1 MDFRSKKVR
10 KPDVS
15 ICSFGAAVMLKQ
27 LTAIQAELEG
37 VLTASD
43 MECIHRMRVAS
54 RRLRAAQEFFNP
66 CLPRKTALESEKQ
79 IRSITRSLGE
89 ARDLDIQIDAFRKF
103 QILAEQPSYQPGFKR
118 LMLRLFQSRSQAQ
131 LKVLAAVKKFTT
143 NPVIPQVQNKLTQF
157 IPLTEKSDVGSTSLR
172 LLAHHAISDKLESF
186 LGYESYVHMPERK
199 LELHAMR
206 IAAKRLRYT
215 LEIFAPIY
223 PGEFK
228 SWLRSIRQVQDQI
241 GEIHD
246 CDMWIDFLP
255 LFLDTEKAFT
265 MEYYG
270 HSRSHNRIIPG
281 IMIYHQNRQFTR
293 IRLYEQFVDYWDSLQ
308 KKRTWQRLTDN
319 LANNYPVEKTSVVEV
334 ERPVQELEVT
344 NEGSPDQ

>member
-1 MDFRSKKVR
+1 MAG
-10 KPDVS
+10 KPDES
-15 ICSFGAAVMLKQ
+15 ICTFGAATMLKQ
-27 LTAIQAELEG
+27 LAAIQTELEG
-37 VLTASD
+37 VLTADD

-54 RRLRAAQEFFNP
+54 RRLRAAQEFFDS
-66 CLPRKTALESEKQ
+66 CLSRKTALEWEKQ
-79 IRSITRSLGE
+79 TRSITRSLGK
-89 ARDLDIQIDAFRKF
+89 ARDLDIQIDAFHKF
-103 QILAEQPSYQPGFKR
+103 QLMAEQASYQPGFKR
-118 LMLRLFQSRSQAQ
+118 LLLRLLQSRSQAQ
-131 LKVLAAVKKFTT
+131 LKVLSAVKKFST

-157 IPLTEKSDVGSTSLR
+157 IPLPEKVNEGSTPLR
-172 LLAHHAISDKLESF
+172 LLAHRAVSEKLEQF
-186 LGYESYVHMPERK
+186 LSYESYVHIPERK

-206 IAAKRLRYT
+206 IAAKKLRYT

-255 LFLDTEKAFT
+255 LFLDAEKKFT

-281 IMIYHQNRQFTR
+281 VMIYHQNRQFTR

-308 KKRTWQRLTDN
+308 KKRTWQRLTDH
-319 LANNYPVEKTSVVEV
+319 LAKHYPVEKTTVDEMQL
-334 ERPVQELEVT
+334 PVQELEAS
-344 NEGSPDQ
+344 NENSAHQ